1 MSFLMSLSRQVLLS
15 RLRLRRVAATCSA
28 VVLLAACSD
37 GGNLGTAEVEQ
48 NARDYCSELQS
59 AHCLYPFPSNIY
71 TRQDGSTPTGLRVN
85 LSAEA
90 LPKNASGVVVDP
102 AEWNRNDG
110 FSPGTTMLAQVPGL
124 DVARTGLPTLAHQQR
139 SLDADSPVVVIDA
152 QSGERQLVWAEL
164 NSDPL
169 PTGEVALLIHPA
181 RSFDYGHRYIVAL
194 RNMKNNSGA
203 VIDAEAVF
211 RAYRDGTRFTN
222 SILEDRRAAFDDILA
237 RLADAGV
244 NRDGLFLAWDFTVAS
259 SDSISRRIVH
269 MRDETLTALDGAPAI
284 TITSVTPGE
293 ALEDED
299 QQLHLA
305 RLVRGTIDV
314 PNYLNAAD
322 GGPGAR
328 LHYGSNDADALPT
341 RRTDD
346 AVLKADFVCAIPK
359 SAMTAPADEQQRAR
373 PVIMAH
379 GLFQNREMVPRFAVY
394 ADTNNVIP
402 CGMNWLGMT
411 SDDAAITAEI
421 LADFGK
427 FPTLVDRLQQ
437 AYLNN
442 MLLTRALM
450 ADDGFAALTAFRN
463 DSRNNGQPLFNN
475 DEVYFEGISQGSVL
489 GGGFY
494 AVSPDIRYGSLV
506 AAGMNFSLLMQRSDA
521 WPTYRK
527 LFTPAYKNG
536 LDQSL
541 LLAMVQMLWDRG
553 EINGYA
559 ATLNS
564 ANAGVPGT
572 PQKLTLIQA
581 AVGDKT
587 VTETAAEILARTI
600 GALQHAPRT
609 VGGRHIGDVP
619 YINIDVITYPSIES
633 GYTVWDR
640 GPFPYLLDGEMVDG
654 TPLQLEINAPNMLG
668 ENPHDMPI
676 RDPLPSQQRAALI
689 WEHRIINVCGGNA
702 CLAEGYDGTPGVYDP
717 VNAPTDGET
726 VSM

>member
-1 MSFLMSLSRQVLLS
+1 MSFLMLLS
-15 RLRLRRVAATCSA
+15 RRVPMSRLTLPRITVVCSA
-28 VVLLAACSD
+28 VVLLVACSD
-37 GGNLGTAEVEQ
+37 GGNLGAAQVEQ
-48 NARDYCSELQS
+48 SARDYCSELQP

-71 TRQDGSTPTGLRVN
+71 TRQDGSTVTGLRVN

-90 LPKNASGVVVDP
+90 LPKNIDGVVVDP

-124 DVARTGLPTLAHQQR
+124 DVARTGLPTLSHQQR
-139 SLDADSPVVVIDA
+139 SLDADSPLVVIDA
-152 QSGERQLVWAEL
+152 ETGERQLVWAEL

-169 PTGEVALLIHPA
+169 PSEEVALLIHPA
-181 RSFDYGHRYIVAL
+181 KSFDYGHRYIVAL
-194 RNMKNNSGA
+194 RNMKNGSGEL
-203 VIDAEAVF
+203 IDAEAVF
-211 RAYRDGTRFTN
+211 SAYRDGTRFTN
-222 SILEDRRAAFDDILA
+222 SILEGRRASFEDIFA
-237 RLADAGV
+237 HLADAGV

-269 MRDETLTALDGAPAI
+269 MRDETLTALSGAPVI
-284 TITSVTPGE
+284 TITSVTAGDE
-293 ALEDED
+293 LEDED

-314 PNYLNAAD
+314 PNYLDASD

-328 LHYGSNDADALPT
+328 LHYGSNDADALPA
-341 RRTDD
+341 RLTDD
-346 AVLKADFVCAIPK
+346 AVLKADFVCAIPR
-359 SAMTAPADEQQRAR
+359 SALAAPADEQQRAR

-379 GLFQNREMVPRFAVY
+379 GLFQNREMVPRFAAY
-394 ADTNNVIP
+394 ADAGNVIP
-402 CGMNWLGMT
+402 CGMNWIGMT
-411 SDDAAITAEI
+411 SDDAGITAEI

-450 ADDGFAALTAFRN
+450 ADDGFAALPAFRTDSSN
-463 DSRNNGQPLFNN
+463 DRPLFNN

-521 WPTYRK
+521 WPNYRK
-527 LFTPAYKNG
+527 LFTPAYRNG

-572 PQKLTLIQA
+572 PQKLTLIQS

-587 VTETAAEILARTI
+587 VTETAAEVLARTI

-609 VGGRHIGDVP
+609 VAGRHIGDVP
-619 YINIDVITYPSIES
+619 YININVMTYPSVES

-640 GPFPYLLDGEMVDG
+640 GPFPHLLDDELVDG

-668 ENPHDMPI
+668 ENPHGMPI
-676 RDPLPSQQRAALI
+676 RDPLPSRQRVALI
-689 WEHRIINVCGGNA
+689 WEHQIINVCGDTA
-702 CLAEGYDGTPGVYDP
+702 CLAEDYDGTPGIYDP